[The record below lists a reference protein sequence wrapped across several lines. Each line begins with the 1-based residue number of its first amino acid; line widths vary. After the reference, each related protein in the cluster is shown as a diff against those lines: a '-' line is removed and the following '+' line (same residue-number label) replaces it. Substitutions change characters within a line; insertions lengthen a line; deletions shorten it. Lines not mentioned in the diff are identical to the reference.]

1 MNTRPEILIK
11 DFEYALPP
19 DKIAAY
25 PLPERDKSKLLI
37 YKEGIITIT
46 SFEKLSE
53 NLPSTFSLLLN
64 NTKVIEARILFQKDS
79 GGIIEIFLLEPAG
92 NLLDTTDALKIR
104 GKTEWKCLI
113 GGASKWKH
121 GEVLKKEILLKE
133 NNLTLKANF
142 LNKDEDAFIIEFSW
156 EPAFYSFEE
165 VIHDT
170 GTIPLPPYIKRKPV
184 DEDTVRYQTVFARN
198 KGSVAAPTAA
208 LHFTQKIFDDLT
220 QKGINW
226 HYITLHVGAGT
237 FKPVKTGSTADHK
250 MHAEQF
256 QVSLQTLKKL
266 SLTTDIVAVG
276 TTSLR
281 TLESLY
287 WIGIKV
293 LKDLFTQEEYL
304 SLGQWEA
311 YDLQNENTSYSESI
325 SALVSFLEKR
335 KADTLFCQTSLLI
348 VPGYKFQSA
357 KALITNFHQPQST
370 LLLLIAAFI
379 GADWRKVYDYALEN
393 SFRFLSYGDS
403 SLLWRK
409 EVEEL

>member
-1 MNTRPEILIK
+1 
-11 DFEYALPP
+11 
-19 DKIAAY
+19 
-25 PLPERDKSKLLI
+25 
-37 YKEGIITIT
+37 
-46 SFEKLSE
+46 
-53 NLPSTFSLLLN
+53 
-64 NTKVIEARILFQKDS
+64 
-79 GGIIEIFLLEPAG
+79 LEPAG

-170 GTIPLPPYIKRKPV
+170 GTIPLPPYIKRKLV

-256 QVSLQTLKKL
+256 QVSLETLKKI

-293 LKDLFTQEEYL
+293 LKDPFTQEEYL
-304 SLGQWEA
+304 SLGQWES

-370 LLLLIAAFI
+370 LLLLSAAFI